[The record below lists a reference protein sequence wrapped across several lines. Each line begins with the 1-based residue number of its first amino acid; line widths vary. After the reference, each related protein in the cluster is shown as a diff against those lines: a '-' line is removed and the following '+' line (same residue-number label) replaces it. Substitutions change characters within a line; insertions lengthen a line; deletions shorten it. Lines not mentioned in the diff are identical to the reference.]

1 MFAYKLWSVK
11 FPLSGK
17 VQEFLS
23 NAKSVFI
30 FLSNNMTIYNYVLL
44 VCMIMTARLVIIAK
58 LISEPFFSRSR
69 LHVS

>member
-11 FPLSGK
+11 FPLSVK

-23 NAKSVFI
+23 NAKAVFI
-30 FLSNNMTIYNYVLL
+30 FLSHNMTIYNYVLL

-58 LISEPFFSRSR
+58 LISEPFFS
-69 LHVS
+69 